1 MPGKKLISLFG
12 LLREIGNQFPSNPPK
27 LGFVCLRD
35 FSCCSEV
42 SRYQV
47 LLALRAVL
55 RSSGLHLEVGLT
67 PPDNYRECTALILRV
82 ARAFCG
88 HYGPHTD
95 ADLHRALYYTVSIF
109 HMHMSPAPSSVA
121 QRELESLS
129 YKDFLNQYEPHRIL
143 GFKRRRIT

>member
-1 MPGKKLISLFG
+1 MPGKTLISLIG
-12 LLREIGNQFPSNPPK
+12 VLREIRNQFPSNPPK
-27 LGFVCLRD
+27 LHFVCLRD

-55 RSSGLHLEVGLT
+55 RSSGLHLEVDLM
-67 PPDNYRECTALILRV
+67 PPDNNRECTTLILRV

-88 HYGPHTD
+88 HGPHTD

-121 QRELESLS
+121 QRQLESVS
-129 YKDFLNQYEPHRIL
+129 YEGFLNQDEPHRIL
-143 GFKRRRIT
+143 GFKRRIT